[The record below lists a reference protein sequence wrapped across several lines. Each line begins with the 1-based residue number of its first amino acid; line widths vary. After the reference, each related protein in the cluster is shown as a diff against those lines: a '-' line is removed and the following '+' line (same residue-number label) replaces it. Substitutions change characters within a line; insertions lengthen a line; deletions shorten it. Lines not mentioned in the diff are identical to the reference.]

1 MCCTLTSNYSI
12 NVFIIDVGLKVSN
25 MDEEGVEINSL
36 GKGISKEE
44 MTSFK
49 GKVGRNL
56 LKKSQ
61 FVINQHEFEFPHRV
75 NFLKI
80 TY

>member
-1 MCCTLTSNYSI
+1 
-12 NVFIIDVGLKVSN
+12 VFIIDVGLNVSN
-25 MDEEGVEINSL
+25 MDEEGVEVNNF

-49 GKVGRNL
+49 GKVSKNVP
-56 LKKSQ
+56 KKSQ

-75 NFLKI
+75 NLIKI
-80 TY
+80 TYCQHC

>member
-1 MCCTLTSNYSI
+1 
-12 NVFIIDVGLKVSN
+12 VFIIDVGMNVSN
-25 MDEEGVEINSL
+25 VDEEGVEVNNF

-56 LKKSQ
+56 PKKTQ
-61 FVINQHEFEFPHRV
+61 FVINQPEFEFPHRV
-75 NFLKI
+75 NLIIKI
-80 TY
+80 TYCQHC